1 MGMSKV
7 QITTVVFFQI
17 GLHSEEISSTCTAT
31 TNSDQH
37 LIEILGHL
45 IYRFFLQVMYFPI
58 TGGAFYSIVSSP
70 LLDLNIIFL
79 KWKHWQFPQGLLPVN
94 FYVKIVLQGILGV
107 RVLLR

>member
-1 MGMSKV
+1 MSKV

-31 TNSDQH
+31 MNSDQH

-58 TGGAFYSIVSSP
+58 TGTENQEGPFIPSSP
-70 LLDLNIIFL
+70 
-79 KWKHWQFPQGLLPVN
+79 
-94 FYVKIVLQGILGV
+94 VLC
-107 RVLLR
+107 